1 MNVLTRSVDRT
12 ATDVVLETQWPRLPL
27 SIGITSAFHTA
38 MSPMSSYGFERTEL
52 PMTDMVYNY
61 KTGSG
66 DVELSNFTTWII
78 GAMSYDFEW
87 NKLPMTDMVYNYKT
101 GSGDVELSNFTTWV
115 VDRTFTPPTESHFR
129 NRILQAKLPA
139 KSIVAGVQPPTGECR
154 AKSYEIWQ
162 HLYTKFGLLPVR
174 TSASVEGGITL
185 AYEHATNGRTL
196 IVETYNDL
204 EVAALINESKR
215 IVYSENIN
223 ALNFDCVFLEFNV

>member
-27 SIGITSAFHTA
+27 SIGITPAFHTA

-101 GSGDVELSNFTTWV
+101 GSGDVDRITLPQQDPTSEASRE
-115 VDRTFTPPTESHFR
+115 VDRGRSSAA
-129 NRILQAKLPA
+129 NRRMPCKI
-139 KSIVAGVQPPTGECR
+139 I
-154 AKSYEIWQ
+154 
-162 HLYTKFGLLPVR
+162 
-174 TSASVEGGITL
+174 
-185 AYEHATNGRTL
+185 
-196 IVETYNDL
+196 
-204 EVAALINESKR
+204 
-215 IVYSENIN
+215 
-223 ALNFDCVFLEFNV
+223 